1 VNSPASPSA
10 EARVLI
16 LAPFGRDAVLAAQ
29 VLDRVGLANEECS
42 DVAALCRA
50 AESGAGCLLLAEEAV
65 TPTARQA
72 LLALLAKQP
81 GWSDL
86 PVLILTRHGADS
98 AVASAA
104 VEQLGNVTLLERP
117 VRVATLVSAC
127 RVALRARE
135 RQYQIR
141 ALLRREA
148 ADKLALQEADR
159 RKDEFLATLAHELRN
174 PLAPV
179 RNSLHIL
186 RLASPGDGTLARVRS
201 VMERQVDHLVRL
213 VDDLMEVSRITRGK
227 IELRRERTDLARVLS
242 TAIET
247 SQPLLDA
254 AGHELA
260 VDLPPGPLPLD
271 ADPMRLAQVFSN
283 LFNNAAKY
291 SERAGRIEVRA
302 RREDGEVVVSVRDQG
317 IGIEAPML
325 PHIFEMFTQVDGTH
339 RRSQGGLGIGL
350 TLVRSLVQLHGGSV
364 AAHSEGIGH
373 GSEFVVRLPLAVGEQ
388 PVAARRELVA
398 GAAAPMRVLVVD
410 DNRDAADSLGVLLGF
425 LGYEATV
432 AHDGASALRDIER
445 VDPALVLLD
454 LGMPEMDGYEV
465 ARRVREQPRWRHV
478 VLVALTGWGQ
488 EEDRLRS
495 RDAGFDHHLVKP
507 TDMHNLQEL
516 FAEVAGRM
524 AAASAGMPP
533 PATLAAAPRAN

>member
-1 VNSPASPSA
+1 VSGPPAT

-16 LAPFGRDAVLAAQ
+16 LAPTGRDAALTRQ
-29 VLDRVGLANEECS
+29 ILDRAGLDNHECR
-42 DVAALCRA
+42 DVEALCRE
-50 AESGAGCLLLAEEAV
+50 AEAGVGCLLLAEEAI
-65 TPTARQA
+65 TPNARRTLID
-72 LLALLAKQP
+72 LLARQP

-86 PVLILTRHGADS
+86 PVLVLTRHGADS

-117 VRVATLVSAC
+117 VRLATLLSAC

-141 ALLRREA
+141 AHLRREA
-148 ADKLALQEADR
+148 DDKLALQDADR

-186 RLASPGDGTLARVRS
+186 RLAADDATVARVRA

-227 IELRRERTDLARVLS
+227 IELRRERTDLARVLR
-242 TAIET
+242 AALET
-247 SQPLLDA
+247 SQPLIDA
-254 AGHELA
+254 CGHRIE
-260 VDLPPGPLPLD
+260 VDLPKEPLPLD
-271 ADPMRLAQVFSN
+271 VDPVRLAQVFSN

-291 SERAGRIEVRA
+291 AECPGDIRVSAWREVGQVA
-302 RREDGEVVVSVRDQG
+302 VSVRDDG
-317 IGIEAPML
+317 IGIDPGML
-325 PHIFEMFTQVDGTH
+325 AHVFEMFAQVDGTH

-364 AAHSEGIGH
+364 SAHSEGVGR
-373 GSEFVVRLPLAVGEQ
+373 GSEFVVRLPLAAGAEAA
-388 PVAARRELVA
+388 VAAPAPPPNEA
-398 GAAAPMRVLVVD
+398 TPMRVLVVD

-425 LGYEATV
+425 LGYVVEV
-432 AHDGASALRDIER
+432 AHDGLGALRAVER
-445 VDPALVLLD
+445 FLPSLVLLD

-465 ARRVREQPRWRHV
+465 ARRLRAQPDGHAL

-495 RDAGFDHHLVKP
+495 RQAGFDHHLVKP
-507 TDMHNLQEL
+507 TDIDALQRL
-516 FAEVAGRM
+516 FAEVGERSR
-524 AAASAGMPP
+524 AAS
-533 PATLAAAPRAN
+533 PAPLQVSPTGSPRPH

>member
-1 VNSPASPSA
+1 VSA
-10 EARVLI
+10 PTPVAAEGRVLI
-16 LAPFGRDAVLAAQ
+16 LAPTGRDAALTRQ
-29 VLDRVGLANEECS
+29 ILDRAGLVNDCCD
-42 DVAALCRA
+42 DVAELCRQA
-50 AESGAGCLLLAEEAV
+50 DIGAGCLLLAEEAI
-65 TPTARQA
+65 TPSARRT
-72 LLALLAKQP
+72 LLEMLARQP

-86 PVLILTRHGADS
+86 PVLVLTRHGADS

-117 VRVATLVSAC
+117 VRLATLLSAC

-141 ALLRREA
+141 AHLRREA
-148 ADKLALQEADR
+148 ADKLALQDADR

-186 RLASPGDGTLARVRS
+186 RLAGGEDPTVARVRA

-227 IELRRERTDLARVLS
+227 IELRRERTDLARVLR

-247 SQPLLDA
+247 SQPLLDG
-254 AGHELA
+254 AGHVLA
-260 VDLPPGPLPLD
+260 VELPPGPLPLD
-271 ADPMRLAQVFSN
+271 ADPVRLAQVFSN

-291 SERAGRIEVRA
+291 AEHPGRIRVRA
-302 RREDGEVVVSVRDQG
+302 TREGGQVAVSVCDEG
-317 IGIEAPML
+317 IGIEPEML
-325 PHIFEMFTQVDGTH
+325 AHVFEMFTQVDGTH

-364 AAHSEGIGH
+364 TAHSDGIGK
-373 GSEFVVRLPLAVGEQ
+373 GSEFVVRLPLAT
-388 PVAARRELVA
+388 
-398 GAAAPMRVLVVD
+398 GAAAQATPREPPPAPVPLRVLVVD

-425 LGYEATV
+425 LGYSVEV
-432 AHDGASALRDIER
+432 AHDGNDALRAAER
-445 VDPALVLLD
+445 FHPALVLLD

-465 ARRVREQPRWRHV
+465 ARRLRAQPRWRDL

-488 EEDRLRS
+488 EEDRQRS
-495 RDAGFDHHLVKP
+495 HEAGFDHHLVKP
-507 TDMHNLQEL
+507 TDLDALQQL
-516 FAEVAGRM
+516 FADVAERTRSVPVVPD
-524 AAASAGMPP
+524 AASESGVARPH
-533 PATLAAAPRAN
+533 

>member
-1 VNSPASPSA
+1 MNPPTPLAA
-10 EARVLI
+10 EVRVLI
-16 LAPFGRDAVLAAQ
+16 LAPTGRDAALTRQ
-29 VLDRVGLANEECS
+29 ILDRAGFISQQCDSV
-42 DVAALCRA
+42 DALCREA
-50 AESGAGCLLLAEEAV
+50 DLGAGCLLVAEEAI
-65 TPTARQA
+65 TATSRRT
-72 LLALLAKQP
+72 LIEMLARQP

-86 PVLILTRHGADS
+86 PVLVMTRHGADS
-98 AVASAA
+98 SVASAA

-117 VRVATLVSAC
+117 VRLATLLSAC

-141 ALLRREA
+141 AHIEREA
-148 ADKLALQEADR
+148 ADKFALQDADR

-186 RLASPGDGTLARVRS
+186 RLAGSDDATVARVRA

-227 IELRRERTDLARVLS
+227 IELRRERTDLARVLR

-247 SQPLLDA
+247 SQPLIDA
-254 AGHELA
+254 SGHRIE
-260 VDLPPGPLPLD
+260 VELPPDALPLD
-271 ADPMRLAQVFSN
+271 ADPVRLAQVFSN
-283 LFNNAAKY
+283 LLNNAAKY
-291 SERAGRIEVRA
+291 AEQPGAIRVRV
-302 RREDGEVVVSVRDQG
+302 RREGHQVVVSVCDEG
-317 IGIEAPML
+317 IGIEPDML
-325 PHIFEMFTQVDGTH
+325 GHVFEMFTQVDGTH

-364 AAHSEGIGH
+364 SAHSAGIGC
-373 GSEFVVRLPLAVGEQ
+373 GSEFVVRLPLATSAE
-388 PVAARRELVA
+388 VATGPAEPPPMP
-398 GAAAPMRVLVVD
+398 AAPLRVLVVD

-425 LGYEATV
+425 LGYSVEV
-432 AHDGASALRDIER
+432 AHDGPAALRSFER
-445 VDPALVLLD
+445 FQPALVLLD

-465 ARRVREQPRWRHV
+465 ARRLRAQPAGQAI

-488 EEDRLRS
+488 EEDRIRS

-507 TDMHNLQEL
+507 TDIDALQRL
-516 FAEVAGRM
+516 FAD
-524 AAASAGMPP
+524 AAAH
-533 PATLAAAPRAN
+533 PRVVTPHALQVPSEASPRRH

>member
-1 VNSPASPSA
+1 VSGPPAT

-16 LAPFGRDAVLAAQ
+16 LAPTGRDAALTRQ
-29 VLDRVGLANEECS
+29 ILDRAGLDNHECR
-42 DVAALCRA
+42 DVDALCREVEA
-50 AESGAGCLLLAEEAV
+50 GVGCLLLAEEAI
-65 TPTARQA
+65 TPDARRTLIE
-72 LLALLAKQP
+72 LLARQP

-86 PVLILTRHGADS
+86 PVLVLTRHGADS

-117 VRVATLVSAC
+117 VRLATLLSAC

-141 ALLRREA
+141 AHLRREA
-148 ADKLALQEADR
+148 ADKLALQDADR

-186 RLASPGDGTLARVRS
+186 RLAADDATVARVRA

-227 IELRRERTDLARVLS
+227 IELRRERTDLARVLR
-242 TAIET
+242 AALET
-247 SQPLLDA
+247 SQPLIDA
-254 AGHELA
+254 CGHRIDVELPA
-260 VDLPPGPLPLD
+260 EPLPLD
-271 ADPMRLAQVFSN
+271 VDPVRLAQVFSN

-291 SERAGRIEVRA
+291 AECPGDIRVRA
-302 RREDGEVVVSVRDQG
+302 WRENGMVAVSVRDDG
-317 IGIEAPML
+317 IGIDPGML
-325 PHIFEMFTQVDGTH
+325 AHVFEMFAQVDGTH

-364 AAHSEGIGH
+364 SAHSEGIGR
-373 GSEFVVRLPLAVGEQ
+373 GSEFVVRLPLATGAEATT
-388 PVAARRELVA
+388 AAPEPLPA
-398 GAAAPMRVLVVD
+398 ETPPMRVLVVD

-425 LGYEATV
+425 LGYVVEV
-432 AHDGASALRDIER
+432 AHDGLGALRAVER
-445 VDPALVLLD
+445 FRPALVLLD

-465 ARRVREQPRWRHV
+465 ARRLRAQPDGQGLV
-478 VLVALTGWGQ
+478 IVALTGWGQ

-495 RDAGFDHHLVKP
+495 RQAGFDHHLVKP
-507 TDMHNLQEL
+507 TDIDALQRL
-516 FAEVAGRM
+516 FAEVGKHPRTM
-524 AAASAGMPP
+524 APNALQVPP
-533 PATLAAAPRAN
+533 NDSPRPH

>member
-1 VNSPASPSA
+1 VSA
-10 EARVLI
+10 PTPVAAEGRVLI
-16 LAPFGRDAVLAAQ
+16 LAPIGRDAALTRQ
-29 VLDRVGLANEECS
+29 VLDRAGLVNDRCGDIAE
-42 DVAALCRA
+42 LCRE
-50 AESGAGCLLLAEEAV
+50 AEIGAGCLLVAEEAI
-65 TPTARQA
+65 TPSARRT
-72 LLALLAKQP
+72 LLEMLARQP

-86 PVLILTRHGADS
+86 PVLVLTRHGADS

-117 VRVATLVSAC
+117 VRLATLLSAC

-141 ALLRREA
+141 AHLRREA
-148 ADKLALQEADR
+148 ADKLALQNADR

-186 RLASPGDGTLARVRS
+186 RLAGAEDATVARVRA

-227 IELRRERTDLARVLS
+227 IELRRERTDLARVLR

-260 VDLPPGPLPLD
+260 VELPPGPLPLD
-271 ADPMRLAQVFSN
+271 ADPVRLAQVFSN

-291 SERAGRIEVRA
+291 AERPGHIHVRA
-302 RREDGEVVVSVRDQG
+302 TREDGQVAVSVRDEG
-317 IGIEAPML
+317 IGIEPGML
-325 PHIFEMFTQVDGTH
+325 AHVFEMFTQVDGTH

-350 TLVRSLVQLHGGSV
+350 TLVRSLVQLHGGTV
-364 AAHSEGIGH
+364 AAHSDGIGR
-373 GSEFVVRLPLAVGEQ
+373 GSEFTVRLPLATAALAQVPAREQ
-388 PVAARRELVA
+388 APAPPVPL
-398 GAAAPMRVLVVD
+398 RVLVVD

-425 LGYEATV
+425 LGYSVEV
-432 AHDGASALRDIER
+432 AHDGAAALRVVER
-445 VDPALVLLD
+445 FHPALVLLD

-465 ARRVREQPRWRHV
+465 ARRLRAQPRWRDL

-488 EEDRLRS
+488 EEDRQRS
-495 RDAGFDHHLVKP
+495 REAGFDHHLVKP
-507 TDMHNLQEL
+507 TDLDALQQL
-516 FAEVAGRM
+516 FTSVAERMRSVAVAGGATH
-524 AAASAGMPP
+524 AAGTARPH
-533 PATLAAAPRAN
+533 

>member
-1 VNSPASPSA
+1 VSEPTPVAA
-10 EARVLI
+10 EGRILI
-16 LAPFGRDAVLAAQ
+16 LAPTGRDAALTRQ
-29 VLDRVGLANEECS
+29 ILDRAGFVNDQCA
-42 DVAALCRA
+42 DVDQLCREA
-50 AESGAGCLLLAEEAV
+50 DIGAGCLLLAEEAI
-65 TPTARQA
+65 TPSARRM
-72 LLALLAKQP
+72 LLEMLARQP

-86 PVLILTRHGADS
+86 PVLVLTRHGADS

-117 VRVATLVSAC
+117 VRLATLLSAC

-141 ALLRREA
+141 AHLRREA
-148 ADKLALQEADR
+148 ADKLALQDADR

-186 RLASPGDGTLARVRS
+186 RLAGSEDPTVTRVRA

-227 IELRRERTDLARVLS
+227 IELRRERTDLARVLR

-247 SQPLLDA
+247 SQPLLDG
-254 AGHELA
+254 AGHVLA
-260 VDLPPGPLPLD
+260 VELPPGPLPLD
-271 ADPMRLAQVFSN
+271 ADPVRLAQVFSN

-291 SERAGRIEVRA
+291 AEHPGRIQVRA
-302 RREDGEVVVSVRDQG
+302 TREGGQVAVSVCDEG
-317 IGIEAPML
+317 IGIEPEML
-325 PHIFEMFTQVDGTH
+325 AHVFEMFTQVDGTH

-364 AAHSEGIGH
+364 AAHSAGIGC
-373 GSEFVVRLPLAVGEQ
+373 GSEFVVRLPLATGEVVQ
-388 PVAARRELVA
+388 
-398 GAAAPMRVLVVD
+398 AAPREPPPAPVPLRVLVVD

-425 LGYEATV
+425 LGYSVEV
-432 AHDGASALRDIER
+432 AHDGAAALRIAER
-445 VDPALVLLD
+445 FHPGLVLLD

-465 ARRVREQPRWRHV
+465 ARRLRAQPRWRDV

-488 EEDRLRS
+488 EEDRQRS
-495 RDAGFDHHLVKP
+495 REAGFDHHLVKP
-507 TDMHNLQEL
+507 TDLDALQQL
-516 FAEVAGRM
+516 FAEVAERTRSVSVAPG
-524 AAASAGMPP
+524 AASEAGMTRPH
-533 PATLAAAPRAN
+533 